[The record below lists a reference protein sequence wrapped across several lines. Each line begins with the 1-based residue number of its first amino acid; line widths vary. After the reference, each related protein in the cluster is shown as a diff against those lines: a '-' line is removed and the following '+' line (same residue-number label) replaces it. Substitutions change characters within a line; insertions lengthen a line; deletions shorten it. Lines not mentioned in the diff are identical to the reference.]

1 MANQSMEKGESTQG
15 GQLTSAVDRE
25 ESTHKAEGESLK
37 LFTGL
42 KKKAEHPW

>member
-15 GQLTSAVDRE
+15 GQLTQ
-25 ESTHKAEGESLK
+25 AEGESLK